1 MLTVSGICKSFPQ
14 KKGMVLSDISFSIN
28 RGEAVALVGE
38 NGAGKTTLIRIF
50 SLILRPDK
58 GFFSLNDKKYDE
70 FPGYIKSK
78 TGTLFSGDGS
88 LYDRLS
94 ARENIS
100 YYARLNG
107 ISKRDFDAKLATLTD
122 ELSIGSFLDD
132 RVSTFSRGMKQ
143 RTAIAR
149 ALITDPDFVILDEPS
164 TGLDVIASESVK
176 TIIRRLRNDGK
187 TVLFSSHSIDEIF
200 SCAER
205 ILILHKGEINCDRT
219 VDSFQSEH
227 GKDLGFYIRDRNEA
241 LNTL

>member
-1 MLTVSGICKSFPQ
+1 MLMVSGICKSFPK
-14 KKGMVLSDISFSIN
+14 KKGTVLSDISFSIN

-58 GFFSLNDKKYDE
+58 GFFSLNNRNFNE
-70 FPGYIKSK
+70 SPGYIRSK

-94 ARENIS
+94 ARENIL

-107 ISKRDFDAKLATLTD
+107 ISKRDFDARLATLTD
-122 ELSIGSFLDD
+122 ELSIASFLDD

-149 ALITDPDFVILDEPS
+149 VLVTNPDFVILDEPS
-164 TGLDVIASESVK
+164 TGLDVIAGDSVK
-176 TIIRRLRNDGK
+176 TIIRRLRNNGK
-187 TVLFSSHSIDEIF
+187 TVLFSSHSVDEIF
-200 SCAER
+200 SCADR
-205 ILILHKGEINCDRT
+205 ILIIHKGGINCDRT
-219 VDSFQSEH
+219 VGSFQSEH
-227 GKDLGFYIRDRNEA
+227 GKDLGFYIRDKNEA
-241 LNTL
+241 HNSL